1 MTPMMQQFRE
11 AKERH
16 PGTLVFFR
24 NGDFYELFEEDA
36 EVGSRLLG
44 ITLTRRDKEIPM
56 AGVPY
61 HALDRYLGK
70 LLQAGHRVAIC
81 EQMEDPRTV
90 KGRPIRREV
99 VRVVTPGTLTED
111 DLLDPRRSNHLLALV
126 PPSGGWDRRL
136 AGRWAGLAWLELS
149 TGLFQAADVPPS
161 RLADEVLR
169 LAPSECLVAEATTDE
184 TAELLQRVREALPQ
198 LTLTPRPDWNF
209 DAKSARDVLF
219 AHFGVATLAGFGF
232 DDSQPCLTAAGA
244 LLLYLRETL
253 KTSLAHLTRLRPYS
267 EQRFLCLD
275 DVTRRSLELTR
286 TLRDNARIGSLLS
299 ALDRTITPMGA
310 RLLHDWLLAP
320 LADRAAIVARQDAV
334 TELLREH
341 RTRNEVRDSLTSVAD
356 LQRLTA
362 RSSTGSASPRD
373 LAAIGRTLALLPQV
387 KAHLNGCTSA
397 LLRDLHAR
405 LELCPELREALE
417 NSLMPDPPVNPR
429 EGGIIRPE
437 SHKDLLELHTA
448 RTAGKDWMAQF
459 QADEALRTGISSL
472 KVGFTE
478 GYGYYLEVTHTHKNK
493 VPENYH
499 LQRSL
504 KNANR
509 YITAEL
515 SEYAE
520 KVMSAGENIKQLE
533 YDLFVQ
539 LRERVAA
546 QTARL
551 MQTAEVLATL
561 DGLASLAELA
571 AERSYCRPVLDDE
584 PILDIKEGRH
594 PVLEQLLPPGTFV
607 PNDIVLGPDDGMFLL
622 VTGPNMGGKSTFLR
636 QTALLTLMAQMG
648 SFVPA
653 RSARIGLAD
662 RIFTRVGASDE
673 LSRAQ
678 STFMVEMTEAA
689 NILNN
694 ATRRSLVILDE
705 IGRGTSTYDGVSL
718 AWGITEYLHDNIGC
732 RTLFATHYHELA
744 QLAERL
750 PNLRNVN
757 VLVHEEADG
766 IVFLHKIAPGNADK
780 SYGIH
785 VAARAGVPEEVLV
798 RARQVLAELERHHV
812 EAPDRPGRIRRPR
825 AMQRSLF
832 ANMQDPILQALRE
845 LDLERMT
852 AEEIVAAV
860 RRWKRDL
867 R

>member
-16 PGTLVFFR
+16 PGTIVFFR
-24 NGDFYELFEEDA
+24 NGDFYELFEDDA

-81 EQMEDPRTV
+81 EQMEDPRQV
-90 KGRPIRREV
+90 KGRPVRREV
-99 VRVVTPGTLTED
+99 TRVVTPGTLTED
-111 DLLDPRRSNHLLALV
+111 DLLDPRQANHLIALTL
-126 PPSGGWDRRL
+126 PGGRTP
-136 AGRWAGLAWLELS
+136 AGLAWVELS
-149 TGLFQAADVPPS
+149 TGLFQAADVPRE

-169 LAPSECLVAEATTDE
+169 LSPSECLCAEATLGE
-184 TAELLQRVREALPQ
+184 TESLLERVREAMPRLIM
-198 LTLTPRPDWNF
+198 TSRPDWTF
-209 DAKSARDVLF
+209 DPQSARTALF
-219 AHFGVATLAGFGF
+219 QHFGVATLAGFGF
-232 DDSQPCLTAAGA
+232 EDNQPCLAAAGA
-244 LLLYLRETL
+244 LLAYLQETL
-253 KTSLAHLTRLRPYS
+253 KASLAHLTRLRPYS
-267 EQRFLCLD
+267 EKRFLCLD
-275 DVTRRSLELTR
+275 EVTRRSLELTR

-299 ALDRTITPMGA
+299 VLDRTMTPMGA

-320 LADRAAIVARQDAV
+320 LAERPAITARLDAV
-334 TELLREH
+334 AEFLDEHGPRRELRE
-341 RTRNEVRDSLTSVAD
+341 SLADVAD

-362 RSSTGSASPRD
+362 RVSTGHASPRD
-373 LAAIGRTLALLPQV
+373 LAAVNRTLALLPNIKTQM
-387 KAHLNGCTSA
+387 KGRDSA
-397 LLRDLHAR
+397 LLRDLEAR
-405 LELCPELREALE
+405 LEVCPELREALD
-417 NSLMPDPPVNPR
+417 LALVDDPPVNPR
-429 EGGIIRPE
+429 EGGIIRRGYD
-437 SHKDLLELHTA
+437 KDLDKLHEDHTS
-448 RTAGKDWMAQF
+448 GKTWMTQYA
-459 QADEALRTGISSL
+459 AKEALRTGITSL

-478 GYGYYLEVTHTHKNK
+478 GYGYYIEVTHTHAKK
-493 VPENYH
+493 VPPEYKLH
-499 LQRSL
+499 RSL

-509 YITAEL
+509 YITGEL
-515 SEYAE
+515 SEKAE
-520 KVMSAGENIKQLE
+520 QVISAEGNKNELE
-533 YDLFVQ
+533 YELFTQ

-546 QTARL
+546 QTGRL

-561 DGLASLAELA
+561 DVLASLAELA
-571 AERSYCRPVLDDE
+571 AERNYCRPKLADE
-584 PILDIKEGRH
+584 PILAITDGRH
-594 PVLEQLLPPGTFV
+594 PVLDQTLPPGTFV
-607 PNDIVLGPDDGMFLL
+607 PNGVTMGPDDGFFLL
-622 VTGPNMGGKSTFLR
+622 VTGPNMGGKSVFLR
-636 QTALLTLMAQMG
+636 QTALLILLAQMG

-653 RSARIGLAD
+653 RQATIGLAD

-694 ATRRSLVILDE
+694 ATPRSLVILDE

-718 AWGITEYLHDNIGC
+718 AWGITEYLHDHIGC

-750 PNLRNVN
+750 PGLRNCN
-757 VLVHEEADG
+757 ALVHEEPGG
-766 IVFLHKIAPGNADK
+766 IVFLHKIAPGSADK

-785 VAARAGVPEEVLV
+785 VAERAGVPAEVLV
-798 RARQVLAELERHHV
+798 RAREVLAELEAHHV

-825 AMQRSLF
+825 TVQRSLF
-832 ANMQDPILQALRE
+832 AGMEDPVLQALRE
-845 LDLERMT
+845 FDVNKATPEELMT
-852 AEEIVAAV
+852 AV